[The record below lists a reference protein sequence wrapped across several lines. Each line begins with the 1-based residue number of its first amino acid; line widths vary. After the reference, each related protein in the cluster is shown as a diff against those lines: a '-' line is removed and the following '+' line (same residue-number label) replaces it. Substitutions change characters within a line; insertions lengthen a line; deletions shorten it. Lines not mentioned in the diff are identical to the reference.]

1 MQYKLWGI
9 EQVRSA
15 KERTFTDGVKQLLA
29 ALSARAGL
37 LGQTVDLTAGEM
49 TFYKNLPQDNATLAE
64 TLLSLSPLL
73 SQQTIL
79 ENLPWVADVTEELRR
94 KAAEN
99 N

>member
-1 MQYKLWGI
+1 M
-9 EQVRSA
+9 
-15 KERTFTDGVKQLLA
+15 
-29 ALSARAGL
+29 
-37 LGQTVDLTAGEM
+37 DLTAGEL

-73 SQQTIL
+73 SRQTIL
-79 ENLPWVADVTEELRR
+79 ENLPWVADATEELRR